1 MSLSQAAKVDR
12 RTQKAAVPRD
22 RAICHVSPVL
32 RQPTLVVASWLTW
45 WSRIP
50 KLSTESKTKPD
61 GKRGLIGPSEM
72 LFIYSMFLVVS
83 LGRIRANTSRRRP
96 TGEPVGVVRRQPT
109 DGTVSP
115 ASPAKFAVGE
125 DDDDNNDED
134 TNERTPLNPDYSDL
148 GEDRN
153 VWGN

>member
-12 RTQKAAVPRD
+12 QTRNPAVRRD

-32 RQPTLVVASWLTW
+32 RQLTLVVASWLTW

-50 KLSTESKTKPD
+50 KLGTESKNKPG
-61 GKRGLIGPSEM
+61 GKQDLIGLSEM

-83 LGRIRANTSRRRP
+83 LGWFRANTSHRRP
-96 TGEPVGVVRRQPT
+96 TGEPVGVVRPQPT

-115 ASPAKFAVGE
+115 ASPANFAVGE
-125 DDDDNNDED
+125 DDGDNIDED
-134 TNERTPLNPDYSDL
+134 TNERTPLNPDYSNL

>member
-1 MSLSQAAKVDR
+1 MSLSQVAKIDR
-12 RTQKAAVPRD
+12 RARNLAALRD
-22 RAICHVSPVL
+22 QVICHVSPVL

-50 KLSTESKTKPD
+50 KLSTKYKTKPD

-72 LFIYSMFLVVS
+72 LFIYSMFLVLS
-83 LGRIRANTSRRRP
+83 LRWFCANTSRRRP
-96 TGEPVGVVRRQPT
+96 TGEPVGVVRPQPT

-115 ASPAKFAVGE
+115 ASPANFAVGE
-125 DDDDNNDED
+125 DDDED
-134 TNERTPLNPDYSDL
+134 TNERTPLNPDYADL

>member
-1 MSLSQAAKVDR
+1 MSLSQAAKADIPAR
-12 RTQKAAVPRD
+12 NPAVLRD
-22 RAICHVSPVL
+22 QVICHVSPVL

-50 KLSTESKTKPD
+50 KLSTEYKTKPD
-61 GKRGLIGPSEM
+61 EKRGLIGPSEM

-83 LGRIRANTSRRRP
+83 LRWFCANTSRRRP
-96 TGEPVGVVRRQPT
+96 TGEPVGVVRPQPI

-115 ASPAKFAVGE
+115 ASPANFAVGE
-125 DDDDNNDED
+125 DDDED
-134 TNERTPLNPDYSDL
+134 TNERTPLNPDYTDL